1 MRIEHHVAQTV
12 LATLSERLDGHV
24 VSMTGSRARIG
35 AELDDVV
42 AVDIVGTRIARPRE
56 QVFYLMDPGSAD
68 IGAAAFGVAVDHAEC
83 RMAHQR
89 ADLASHHGHAG
100 DGVRTAALD
109 SRLHALVHQP
119 VGLVPADLLPTRIL
133 VEALLGI
140 RALQRLGDAVG
151 IVELHDA
158 RRALAAYM
166 PAADGTVGIARQFYH
181 NAVDDMRF
189 NGAVVEAHVAGSGDP
204 LARFRIVGRFL
215 DPRRMLGLLFGAWR
229 ATDDTAR

>member
-89 ADLASHHGHAG
+89 ADLASTM
-100 DGVRTAALD
+100 DM
-109 SRLHALVHQP
+109 P
-119 VGLVPADLLPTRIL
+119 VTRADRC
-133 VEALLGI
+133 
-140 RALQRLGDAVG
+140 
-151 IVELHDA
+151 A
-158 RRALAAYM
+158 R
-166 PAADGTVGIARQFYH
+166 
-181 NAVDDMRF
+181 
-189 NGAVVEAHVAGSGDP
+189 
-204 LARFRIVGRFL
+204 
-215 DPRRMLGLLFGAWR
+215 
-229 ATDDTAR
+229 